1 MKMSSTKLVTKF
13 AKEAKSNILNNLCD
27 HIDKARETNGKN
39 RIPYGFVS
47 GQIVAMKAIC
57 PWLTRDSIMNA
68 YRKRVKKAP
77 PVLLLEN
84 APADSS
90 SEIVDV
96 PADAETALS
105 IPADTSS
112 EIVAVPADAETAL
125 SIIVQRGGRPK
136 GTTNK
141 RKYIAELS
149 LYAAKNEIAV
159 LFENEMKQCQTAKKR
174 TKKGRLLEII
184 NEVKMQK

>member
-1 MKMSSTKLVTKF
+1 MSSTKLVTKF

-27 HIDKARETNGKN
+27 HIDKARETSGNN

-84 APADSS
+84 APAD
-90 SEIVDV
+90 
-96 PADAETALS
+96 
-105 IPADTSS
+105 TSS

-141 RKYIAELS
+141 RKQIAALS

-159 LFENEMKQCQTAKKR
+159 LYEN
-174 TKKGRLLEII
+174 
-184 NEVKMQK
+184 